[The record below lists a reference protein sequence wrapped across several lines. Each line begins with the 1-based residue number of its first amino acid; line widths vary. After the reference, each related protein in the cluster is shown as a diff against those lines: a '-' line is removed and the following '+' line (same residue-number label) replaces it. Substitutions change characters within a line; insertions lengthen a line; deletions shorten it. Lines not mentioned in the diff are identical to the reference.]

1 MVGRGIFTIWAP
13 QGKKWTEW
21 VRPVPFV
28 AINEDFRTY
37 EVCDFTIPNIT
48 YMDKLPEN
56 TAIIVDLADDEGIK
70 EGIALAKIGFR
81 PIPVYNGT
89 EPQEG
94 VMSTIDNNVIEY
106 GLIKGAVEL
115 QKIIIKDD
123 APPAF
128 LMDSNRTHRYKMN
141 ESVFDNSWDI
151 YPQDLPSAK
160 YFLTNDINKIIVV
173 GEKFQKD
180 LKRILRKFEK
190 EGIEIL
196 FIKRYEESKKLVVSK
211 KKGCSK

>member
-1 MVGRGIFTIWAP
+1 MVGREIFNIWAP
-13 QGKKWTEW
+13 NSAKWIQW

-37 EVCDFTIPNIT
+37 DICDFTIPNIT
-48 YMDKLPEN
+48 YSSELDSN
-56 TAIIVDLADDEGIK
+56 TAIIVDLPDDEGIK

-94 VMSTIDNNVIEY
+94 VMATVDNNVVEY
-106 GLIKGAVEL
+106 GLIKGAAEL
-115 QKIIIKDD
+115 RKLSIAND

-128 LMDSNRTHRYKMN
+128 LLDSNRMNRYKMN
-141 ESVFDNSWDI
+141 DSIFDNSWDI

-160 YFLTNDINKIIVV
+160 YFLENNIDKIIVV

-180 LKRILRKFEK
+180 LKKILYKFQK
-190 EGIEIL
+190 EGLKI
-196 FIKRYEESKKLVVSK
+196 FFVKRYEETKEMIIRKVL
-211 KKGCSK
+211 